1 VDVRA
6 LRYFVETVKCANF
19 TAAAR
24 NLFVTQSTVSKMVK
38 QLEDELETQLLI
50 REGHT
55 ARPTDVGRLVH
66 ARAVPILAAMDSIKT
81 EVAQLTQLE
90 RGELVIG
97 IPPMI
102 NLLFGAVVKAFRARY
117 PAIQLRLI
125 EVLGPEVEERVHAG
139 ELEIGATI
147 LPMARTGQFDVH
159 PVGQYDLWAVGPKS
173 ADWAGR
179 EQLSFKTLSRFAL
192 LTPTDDFGM
201 MRHLR
206 AVFDAQRAPLTIAA
220 QSAHWDF
227 LVAMAS
233 ADLGVALIPEPLLAR
248 LQTDELAL
256 ARVVRPTLAWQ
267 VAHVTAKN
275 RYLSFAAQAW
285 LDMTKHLS
293 KQHFAPLQRALPG
306 RSGLAPDE
314 KKPNLS

>member
-1 VDVRA
+1 MDVRA
-6 LRYFVETVKCANF
+6 LRYFVETVRCANF

-38 QLEDELETQLLI
+38 QLEDELDAQLLI

-55 ARPTDVGRLVH
+55 ARPTDVGKLVYE
-66 ARAVPILAAMDSIKT
+66 RAVPILAAMDRIQP
-81 EVAQLTQLE
+81 EVAQVTQLE

-102 NLLFGAVVKAFRARY
+102 NLLFSAVVKTFRARY

-147 LPMARTGQFDVH
+147 LPMERHGQFEVH
-159 PVGQYDLWAVGPKS
+159 PVGEYDLWAVGPKHAS
-173 ADWAGR
+173 WAGQ
-179 EQLSFKTLSRFAL
+179 EQLPFRMLSRFSL

-201 MRHLR
+201 MRHVR
-206 AVFDAQRAPLTIAA
+206 AVFEAQRAPLNIAA

-227 LVAMAS
+227 LVAMAA
-233 ADLGVALIPEPLLAR
+233 ADLGVALVPEPLLKR
-248 LQTDELAL
+248 LQSQELAL
-256 ARVVRPTLAWQ
+256 APIARPRLLWQ
-267 VAHVTAKN
+267 VAHVTAKQ
-275 RYLSFAAQAW
+275 RYLSHAAQAW
-285 LDMTKHLS
+285 LDITQEVFH
-293 KQHFAPLQRALPG
+293 
-306 RSGLAPDE
+306 
-314 KKPNLS
+314 